1 MSDGWEDKTSFWP
14 LSAIA
19 TDLLRC
25 MSHYFRRIEIKEFT
39 ETTITIEKEATGLGL
54 GVVGGSDTFLVRT
67 VSKCFNS

>member
-1 MSDGWEDKTSFWP
+1 MDGKIKQVFGL

-19 TDLLRC
+19 IDLLRS

-39 ETTITIEKEATGLGL
+39 ETTITIEKEAAGLGL

-67 VSKCFNS
+67 VSKSFNS